1 MIKEFTGFILIL
13 YASGNVMEFTPKESM
28 FDCLKAKRIVERQQT
43 KYTSVRWACETGIV
57 KMKKI
62 DDKWHPIQLIDLDTH
77 P

>member
-1 MIKEFTGFILIL
+1 MIREFTGFILLL
-13 YASGNVMEFTPKESM
+13 YASGNVMEYTPKESM
-28 FDCLKAKRIVERQQT
+28 YDCLKSKRIVERQQT
-43 KYTSVRWACETGIV
+43 EYTSVRWACKTGVV